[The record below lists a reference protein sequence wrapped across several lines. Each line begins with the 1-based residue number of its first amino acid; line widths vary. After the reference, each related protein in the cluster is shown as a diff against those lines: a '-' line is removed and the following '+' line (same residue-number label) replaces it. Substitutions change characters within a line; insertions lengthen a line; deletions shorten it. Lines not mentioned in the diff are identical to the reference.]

1 MTDSGQQNEQ
11 KEHVSAE
18 STLPHSLLPSAAI
31 TSTPMEGLLCLP
43 EPQSEE
49 KQSLQAALQT
59 WSLSEDK
66 PFLLSATTTWG
77 LFVTKPG
84 LTHAD

>member
-1 MTDSGQQNEQ
+1 
-11 KEHVSAE
+11 
-18 STLPHSLLPSAAI
+18 
-31 TSTPMEGLLCLP
+31 MEGLLCLP

-49 KQSLQAALQT
+49 KQSLQATPQT

-66 PFLLSATTTWG
+66 PFLLSATTTWV

-84 LTHAD
+84 LTHADWQSHWLACFRTLGKLVNLSRLPFLAL

>member
-1 MTDSGQQNEQ
+1 
-11 KEHVSAE
+11 
-18 STLPHSLLPSAAI
+18 
-31 TSTPMEGLLCLP
+31 MEGLLCLP

-49 KQSLQAALQT
+49 KQSLQATPQT

-66 PFLLSATTTWG
+66 PFLLSATTTWV